1 MFFLDDSRHQGYTL
15 HSLEEILLIV
25 IFELLS
31 NYNTYKELKTNIS
44 LVQIV

>member
-1 MFFLDDSRHQGYTL
+1 MFFLDDSRHQGYAL